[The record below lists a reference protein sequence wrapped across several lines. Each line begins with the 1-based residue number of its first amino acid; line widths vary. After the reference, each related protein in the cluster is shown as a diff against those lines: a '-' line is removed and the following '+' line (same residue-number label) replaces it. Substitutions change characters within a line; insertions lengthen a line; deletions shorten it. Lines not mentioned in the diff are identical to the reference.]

1 MVCTTKIESLEYR
14 LVGMLMKE
22 ESTLHRT
29 AVRIL
34 KIARELF
41 LAHSYADVTM
51 DQIAAAASVTKGGL
65 YHHFAGKETLYL
77 MMMQADLL
85 EKHRLFN
92 KAVVMEG
99 SCRQRLETLARS
111 FLALPAQQRRLAG
124 LIRRDINTLSD
135 EARQQLIHC
144 YQSALPDQVRSIIQ
158 HGIHAGEL
166 RPIDARLASFCF
178 ISLVEH
184 CVSHHGERILP
195 TTAQKIAFVL
205 DLFFAGAT
213 DKAQIAV
220 DQETS

>member
-1 MVCTTKIESLEYR
+1 MFTK
-14 LVGMLMKE
+14 K

-29 AVRIL
+29 AARIL
-34 KIARELF
+34 KVARELF

-51 DQIAAAASVTKGGL
+51 DQIAGAANVTKGGL
-65 YHHFAGKETLYL
+65 YHHFAGKEALYL
-77 MMMQADLL
+77 VMMQADLL
-85 EKHRLFN
+85 EKHQLFN

-99 SCRQRLETLARS
+99 SCRQRLEALAPS

-124 LIRRDINTLSD
+124 LIRRDINTLSE

-158 HGIHAGEL
+158 HGIRAGEL

-184 CVSHHGERILP
+184 CVSHHGERVLP
-195 TTAQKIAFVL
+195 TKAQKIAFVL

-213 DKAQIAV
+213 GKTQIA
-220 DQETS
+220 DAQWPS

>member
-1 MVCTTKIESLEYR
+1 
-14 LVGMLMKE
+14 MLMKK

-29 AVRIL
+29 AIRIL

-51 DQIAAAASVTKGGL
+51 DQIAGAAHVTKGGL
-65 YHHFAGKETLYL
+65 YHHFAGKEALYL
-77 MMMQADLL
+77 VMMQADLS
-85 EKHRLFN
+85 EKHQLFN

-99 SCRQRLETLARS
+99 SCRQRLETLTRS

-124 LIRRDINTLSD
+124 LIRRDINTLSE

-158 HGIHAGEL
+158 HGIRAGEL

-184 CVSHHGERILP
+184 CISHHGERVLP
-195 TTAQKIAFVL
+195 TKAQKIAFVL
-205 DLFFAGAT
+205 DLFFTGAT
-213 DKAQIAV
+213 DKPQITV

>member
-1 MVCTTKIESLEYR
+1 
-14 LVGMLMKE
+14 MLMKE
-22 ESTLHRT
+22 ESTLHHT
-29 AVRIL
+29 AIRIL
-34 KIARELF
+34 KIAQELF

-85 EKHRLFN
+85 EKHQLFN

-99 SCRQRLETLARS
+99 SCRQRLETLARL

-135 EARQQLIHC
+135 EARQELIHC

-158 HGIHAGEL
+158 HGIRAGEL

-178 ISLVEH
+178 VSLVEH

-205 DLFFAGAT
+205 DLFFAGAA

-220 DQETS
+220 DQETP

>member
-1 MVCTTKIESLEYR
+1 
-14 LVGMLMKE
+14 MLMKE
-22 ESTLHRT
+22 EYTLHRT

-51 DQIAAAASVTKGGL
+51 DQIAAAANVTKGGL
-65 YHHFAGKETLYL
+65 YHHFAGKEALYL
-77 MMMQADLL
+77 VMMQADLS

-124 LIRRDINTLSD
+124 LIRRDINTLSE
-135 EARQQLIHC
+135 EARQELIRC

-158 HGIHAGEL
+158 HGIRVEEL

-184 CVSHHGERILP
+184 CVSHHGECVLP
-195 TTAQKIAFVL
+195 TKAQKIAFVL
-205 DLFFAGAT
+205 DLFFAGT
-213 DKAQIAV
+213 MDKARIA
-220 DQETS
+220 DDEETS

>member
-1 MVCTTKIESLEYR
+1 
-14 LVGMLMKE
+14 MKE

-85 EKHRLFN
+85 EKHQLFN

-99 SCRQRLETLARS
+99 SCRQRLETLARL

-135 EARQQLIHC
+135 EARQE
-144 YQSALPDQVRSIIQ
+144 S
-158 HGIHAGEL
+158 
-166 RPIDARLASFCF
+166 
-178 ISLVEH
+178 
-184 CVSHHGERILP
+184 VSYTHPTLP
-195 TTAQKIAFVL
+195 TPPYVL
-205 DLFFAGAT
+205 LSPGPYPPKTKTTITKYHTTND
-213 DKAQIAV
+213 
-220 DQETS
+220 